1 MGLWGSEQG
10 RAGAERC
17 GGWAQGCQACEAAQ
31 QQSSAGSQASQQ
43 HTLDFLHFSLLQRCT
58 VGSGALER
66 TGHEENHLPRAPL
79 PSQGGPHSQAQ
90 PAHTRGQT
98 AQSLGEYVRNALP
111 LAPALECR
119 AGQFSA
125 RTETIVGSVGPEARG
140 SHRWGGGGES
150 WDMLRVESTHTH
162 RGTCRPFHSVIT
174 DVH

>member
-125 RTETIVGSVGPEARG
+125 RTETIVGPWDQRLGAAIGGEGEGSHGICCVLSPHTHTEAHVGP
-140 SHRWGGGGES
+140 
-150 WDMLRVESTHTH
+150 ST
-162 RGTCRPFHSVIT
+162 P
-174 DVH
+174 